1 MENLHVEIP
10 VSVGDTLYRTNSKCE
25 IEHGVVTEID
35 VDAEYY
41 RVDSTQKGFKQ
52 EVTFSVSWRCIHETY
67 KPSDLGIKVF
77 PTKESL
83 VKHIVDK
90 L

>member
-10 VSVGDTLYRTNSKCE
+10 VSVGDILYRTNSKCE
-25 IEHGVVTEID
+25 IEQGVVTKID

-52 EVTFSVSWRCIHETY
+52 EVTFSVSWRYIHETY
-67 KPSDLGIKVF
+67 KPSELGIKVF
-77 PTKESL
+77 PTKEGL
-83 VKHIVDK
+83 IKHIVDK

>member
-25 IEHGVVTEID
+25 IEQGVVTKIS
-35 VDAEYY
+35 VNAEYY
-41 RVDSTQKGFKQ
+41 RIDSTQKGFEQ
-52 EVTFSVSWRCIHETY
+52 EVIFSVSWRYIHETY
-67 KPSDLGIKVF
+67 KPFELGIKVF
-77 PTKESL
+77 PTKEGL
-83 VKHIVDK
+83 VKHIVSA